1 MFFPVWENSGSPQYR
16 GLAGRSV
23 FTASAGYH
31 GQGRPSFPAWLV
43 APWCS
48 VSRNPSSE
56 RRGSTRCA
64 SRVII
69 HEVVAWRGRCR
80 GGLAIFVFMFH
91 LAFPTEGLAAT
102 PRASNQTSVPVYRAV
117 ALNATIVSRVP
128 SAERPLAS
136 GAEPGV
142 LPITSGEHPLGS
154 AVMSPHRRPVLIGNG
169 WGLSNEGDGLG
180 RAGGAL
186 RARCVLG

>member
-1 MFFPVWENSGSPQYR
+1 MGPGRASAFSYCFTHVLSCLRRIWVAPVLRPGWSLR
-16 GLAGRSV
+16 VA
-23 FTASAGYH
+23 ASAGHH

-69 HEVVAWRGRCR
+69 REVVAWRGRCR
-80 GGLAIFVFMFH
+80 GVLAIFVFMFH

-102 PRASNQTSVPVYRAV
+102 PRASNQTSNPVYRAV
-117 ALNATIVSRVP
+117 ALNATIVSRAP
-128 SAERPLAS
+128 SGERPVAS
-136 GAEPGV
+136 GAEPRV
-142 LPITSGEHPLGS
+142 LPITSGEHALGS
-154 AVMSPHRRPVLIGNG
+154 AVMSPHRRPVLAHRKR
-169 WGLSNEGDGLG
+169 LG
-180 RAGGAL
+180 IK
-186 RARCVLG
+186 